1 MVSLDQRRWLQWL
14 LEAKKRFGVSILNY
28 AVTSVHLIMTDV
40 RGKEPFPRYSID
52 HGEDGAGIQP
62 EEESKESLGE
72 KGHRE
77 KKHHLTNGGENGK
90 SKKRTREDAQS
101 K

>member
-72 KGHRE
+72 K
-77 KKHHLTNGGENGK
+77 KHHLKNGGENGK
-90 SKKRTREDAQS
+90 SKNGTREDAQS

>member
-1 MVSLDQRRWLQWL
+1 MSGERCHSPDH
-14 LEAKKRFGVSILNY
+14 A
-28 AVTSVHLIMTDV
+28 
-40 RGKEPFPRYSID
+40 ID

-62 EEESKESLGE
+62 EEESKESIGG

-77 KKHHLTNGGENGK
+77 KKHHLKNGGENGK
-90 SKKRTREDAQS
+90 SKNGTREDAQS